1 MRSQLGC
8 NWYFPP
14 LYCQIHIYLIDQLES
29 QCHYLR
35 CFTWHMIASHQGI
48 VCSMHVDGR
57 EGRTRRTTNYD
68 YNESKASKVPPQL
81 VTTDTEHP
89 NVLTMT
95 GQSALFLFLCWHR
108 GTMGVSP
115 RHIQVFQVSSC
126 KLNVQ
131 LPCQCVVIPGL

>member
-1 MRSQLGC
+1 MGVTGIFLLFTAKSISDRSTGIAVSL
-8 NWYFPP
+8 PSM
-14 LYCQIHIYLIDQLES
+14 LH
-29 QCHYLR
+29 
-35 CFTWHMIASHQGI
+35 WHMTASHQGI

-68 YNESKASKVPPQL
+68 HNESKASNLKVPPQL
-81 VTTDTEHP
+81 VTTDTEHS

-95 GQSALFLFLCWHR
+95 GPSALFLFLCWHR
-108 GTMGVSP
+108 GNMGVSP